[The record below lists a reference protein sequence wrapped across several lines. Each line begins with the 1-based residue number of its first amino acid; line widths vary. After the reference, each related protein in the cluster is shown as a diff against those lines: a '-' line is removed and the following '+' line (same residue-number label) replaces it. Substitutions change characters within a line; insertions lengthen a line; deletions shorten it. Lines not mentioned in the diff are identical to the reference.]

1 MLGEMSAAIRG
12 AVTDFIASQ
21 DSSEDSAVE
30 DQNIRKPRRSSV
42 LGAKRYLQLYRPSL
56 ESSKSDEKG
65 IKAILRH
72 VGLKTDDEIL

>member
-1 MLGEMSAAIRG
+1 MVKRGSEMLGEMSTAIRG

-42 LGAKRYLQLYRPSL
+42 LGAKR
-56 ESSKSDEKG
+56 
-65 IKAILRH
+65 
-72 VGLKTDDEIL
+72 